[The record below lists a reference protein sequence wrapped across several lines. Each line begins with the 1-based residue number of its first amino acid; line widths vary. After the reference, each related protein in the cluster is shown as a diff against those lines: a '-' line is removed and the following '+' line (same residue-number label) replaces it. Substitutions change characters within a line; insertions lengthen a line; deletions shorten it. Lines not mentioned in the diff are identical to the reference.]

1 MTKEEVL
8 RELDQLHIPYKR
20 ADHAAID
27 TMDGLKTIEEQLQVP
42 IAKNLMLCNR
52 QKTKFYL
59 LLMIG
64 DKKFK
69 TKELSHQIHSARLSF
84 AEAKYM
90 EAYLGCKPGS
100 LSILGLFNDRENKV
114 QLLVDEDILKED
126 YIGVHPCFN
135 TSTIKVKRDDLIT
148 IFLPFVRHDYI
159 AVKLSGED

>member
-1 MTKEEVL
+1 MTKEEIL
-8 RELDQLHIPYKR
+8 NKLDQLHINYTKV
-20 ADHAAID
+20 DHEAID
-27 TMDGLKTIEEQLQVP
+27 TMAGLKDIEKKLGCP
-42 IAKNLMLCNR
+42 IAKNLLLCNR

-59 LLMIG
+59 LMTVG

-84 AEAKYM
+84 ADAEYM

-148 IFLPFVRHDYI
+148 IFLPCVRHDYI
-159 AVKLSGED
+159 AVKLTGED